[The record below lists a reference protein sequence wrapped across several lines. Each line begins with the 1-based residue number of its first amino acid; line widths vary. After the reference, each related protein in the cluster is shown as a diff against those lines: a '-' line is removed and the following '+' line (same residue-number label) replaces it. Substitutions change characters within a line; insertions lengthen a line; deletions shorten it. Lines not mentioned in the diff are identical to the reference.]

1 MKACFYF
8 DTEFIFCLWTAL
20 LFFVSSLGIYWL
32 LTSANMNHTN
42 EGKTHLSATATIIW
56 ILKRTLRILHKNE
69 YHKLTIREH
78 FGFSASAKPL
88 WRWSTSDKVRPPTI
102 FNTWQLTSK
111 EIWQICPAWQKE
123 LGDDWSP
130 PGNSHTGLNPLC
142 NFLWHHFENR
152 IKSNIL
158 KQRALARHP
167 ARLMWLRLSVKSR
180 KPAPNAIMHVYWA

>member
-1 MKACFYF
+1 MIWNCMYHLKFDKSVLLLWHWIYF
-8 DTEFIFCLWTAL
+8 
-20 LFFVSSLGIYWL
+20 LFMDCSVVFLSHLGIYWL

-42 EGKTHLSATATIIW
+42 EGKTHLSATATIIS
-56 ILKRTLRILHKNE
+56 ILKRTLRISHKNE

-88 WRWSTSDKVRPPTI
+88 WRWSTSDKVLPPTI

-130 PGNSHTGLNPLC
+130 PGNSHRSESPLQL
-142 NFLWHHFENR
+142 FMAPFWAPDE
-152 IKSNIL
+152 
-158 KQRALARHP
+158 KQHP
-167 ARLMWLRLSVKSR
+167 
-180 KPAPNAIMHVYWA
+180 

>member
-1 MKACFYF
+1 MAIISNDLKLHVSYLLLWHWMYFLFMDCFVVF
-8 DTEFIFCLWTAL
+8 LSPRWAFTDWK
-20 LFFVSSLGIYWL
+20 S
-32 LTSANMNHTN
+32 
-42 EGKTHLSATATIIW
+42 HLSATATIIW
-56 ILKRTLRILHKNE
+56 ILKRTLRISHKNE

-78 FGFSASAKPL
+78 FGFSASTKPL

-123 LGDDWSP
+123 LGEDCSP
-130 PGNSHTGLNPLC
+130 PGSSHTGLNPLC
-142 NFLWHHFENR
+142 NFLWHHFEHR
-152 IKSNIL
+152 MKSNIL